1 MKLAKSSI
9 AVFLIKISVAVIGF
23 LGTLYAARVVGA
35 DGLGVFYLF
44 TAVVSGLSL
53 FLSFGIGSATTKRV
67 SEGREQG
74 EFLGAAF
81 LMNLT
86 LYGFTALFILIFK
99 DEIISFIGYEPAYYF
114 IFIVL
119 LFKVFKKPISYAL
132 KGERRVATGK
142 SLSLVSDS
150 VRVGLWVVLLSV
162 GAGVLGLIVGY
173 VAGYLIALIVGL
185 FLISIR
191 LKLPSKRHFKSIF
204 DFSKYSWLGSV
215 ESKAFS
221 WTDTIVLGLFV
232 TPAYIG
238 IYEVA
243 WSISGL
249 FYFVASA
256 VGAVLF
262 PNVSYL
268 ASKGKTNEIRDII
281 EEALIYV
288 PIIAFPGLIGAA
300 IIGEGV
306 LRLYGEEFTIG
317 YIVLAILIFARIGNT
332 FKSVMAKI
340 INGMDRP
347 DLSFRVYGVFLVLNL
362 SLNFI
367 LVYMV
372 GWVGAAVATAFSIS
386 IAALLA
392 YWYLDNLIGLSL
404 PLGELGKEVGA
415 ALAMGLFLYPV
426 SQALTPLSM
435 FETIAL
441 VVLGTLVYFGVL
453 LSISK
458 KIRDK
463 LFGLSKTIYSEYIK
477 V

>member
-1 MKLAKSSI
+1 MRLAKSSI
-9 AVFLIKISVAVIGF
+9 AVFLIKIFVAVIGF
-23 LGTLYAARVVGA
+23 LGTWYAARVVGA
-35 DGLGVFYLF
+35 EGLGVFYLF

-53 FLSFGIGSATTKRV
+53 FTSFGIGSATTKRV

-81 LMNLT
+81 LMNLG
-86 LYGFTALFILIFK
+86 LYLVTISIALIFK
-99 DEIISFIGYEPAYYF
+99 DEIIGFIGYEPAYYF

-119 LFKVFKKPISYAL
+119 LFKVFKKPIKYAL

-150 VRVGLWVVLLSV
+150 VRVGLWVVLLTA
-162 GAGVLGLIVGY
+162 GAGVFGLVVGY
-173 VAGYLIALIVGL
+173 VVGYLAALAVGL

-204 DFSKYSWLGSV
+204 DYSKYSWLGSI

-232 TPAYIG
+232 APAYIG

-249 FYFVASA
+249 FYFVA
-256 VGAVLF
+256 GAIGSVLF
-262 PNVSYL
+262 PNVSHL
-268 ASKGKTNEIRDII
+268 ASKGKVDEIRDII

-288 PIIAFPGLIGAA
+288 PIIAFPGLVGAA
-300 IIGEGV
+300 VVGEGV

-317 YIVLAILIFARIGNT
+317 YIVLTILILARIGNT
-332 FKSVMAKI
+332 FKSSMTKI

-347 DLSFRVYGVFLVLNL
+347 DLSFRVYVVFLVLNL
-362 SLNFI
+362 SLNFV
-367 LVYMV
+367 LVYLF
-372 GWVGAAVATAFSIS
+372 GWVGAAVATAFSITV
-386 IAALLA
+386 AALIA
-392 YWYLDNLIGLSL
+392 YYYLNRLISIKL
-404 PLGELGKEVGA
+404 PFRELGKEVFA
-415 ALAMGLFLYPV
+415 ALIMGLALYPLSIV
-426 SQALTPLSM
+426 LSPLLF
-435 FETIAL
+435 FETIFL

-453 LSISK
+453 LLISTE
-458 KIRDK
+458 IRVK
-463 LFGLSKTIYSEYIK
+463 LHGLSKTIYMEYIK
-477 V
+477 G